1 MILKLKISPRPLTG
15 THREAVELHLEQ
27 RSSAGNRSF
36 PQPSHFWTIRR
47 PARAPSKNS
56 RISGVTAGMGLLNSG
71 IAGLL
76 IYSLDELAFGMI
88 ETRYVTPQAVTAR
101 FAANVMY
108 CGLHR
113 VRMYRYSRSAHS
125 PR

>member
-15 THREAVELHLEQ
+15 THREAVELHLVQ
-27 RSSAGNRSF
+27 RSWAGNRSV

-76 IYSLDELAFGMI
+76 IYSLDEWAFGMI

-101 FAANVMY
+101 FAANVMAAIP
-108 CGLHR
+108 
-113 VRMYRYSRSAHS
+113 VRGWNV
-125 PR
+125 